1 MKYNFNWA
9 AVSGGAPYVTIS
21 TIAIAFNSV
30 SIEKLGNPE
39 KIMIGFDEEN
49 LTIGVKAFNNE
60 SDSELGIKPYA
71 FAGRV
76 KNGWV
81 RVGCRDFVKYLKA
94 LSKLEFSP
102 AKKFVATY
110 DAKEKILVVK
120 ITDKFESEED
130 DKIET

>member
-1 MKYNFNWA
+1 MKYNFNWS

-39 KIMIGFDEEN
+39 KIVIGFDEEN
-49 LTIGVKAFNNE
+49 LAIGVKAFDNE
-60 SDSELGIKPYA
+60 SGAKPYA
-71 FAGRV
+71 FAERV
-76 KNGWV
+76 KYGWV
-81 RVGCRDFVKYLKA
+81 RVGCRDFVKYLKT
-94 LSKLEFSP
+94 LSGIDFSP

-120 ITDKFESEED
+120 ITDKFESAEYD
-130 DKIET
+130 ETET